1 MAKDFHWG
9 GKFEIRPKTEVHF
22 SIMKWSWK
30 LLHHVVEYYSHP
42 DDDQLIQIGEDALP
56 KMNPNGQ
63 IYVFHT
69 ILQVLEKSAEISEN
83 FDEFLMAAWQ
93 SFLDAMHSDKLSS
106 MYQMFVHRVT
116 QYKTVP
122 R

>member
-1 MAKDFHWG
+1 
-9 GKFEIRPKTEVHF
+9 
-22 SIMKWSWK
+22 
-30 LLHHVVEYYSHP
+30 
-42 DDDQLIQIGEDALP
+42 
-56 KMNPNGQ
+56 MNPNDQ
-63 IYVFHT
+63 IYVFDT

-93 SFLDAMHSDKLSS
+93 SFLVAMHSDKLSS

-116 QYKTVP
+116 QHKTVP

>member
-42 DDDQLIQIGEDALP
+42 GDDQLFQIGEDAI
-56 KMNPNGQ
+56 PN
-63 IYVFHT
+63 
-69 ILQVLEKSAEISEN
+69 ESK
-83 FDEFLMAAWQ
+83 
-93 SFLDAMHSDKLSS
+93 
-106 MYQMFVHRVT
+106 
-116 QYKTVP
+116 
-122 R
+122 